1 MGCCDIGASLIFV
14 GLLELIGLGAIIP
27 LLAIIG
33 DPTLVTELPVIST
46 LYTYFPLITFDD
58 FVVMLGLLIIG
69 IQILAGFGKITA
81 TKLEL
86 AFLSRNEFWLSS
98 TLMQKYLSQP
108 YPWFFNNHSS
118 KLSKRVLAEARR
130 TVHGAMLPLIQIVS
144 HTALSLVIF
153 LTLIAIDY
161 VVAMSI
167 SHWLGGVILLSP
179 TFQNQN
185 LVFKVSNQ
193 FN

>member
-1 MGCCDIGASLIFV
+1 MNDFWGAVTLAASLIFV

-108 YPWFFNNHSS
+108 YPWFFNNHC
-118 KLSKRVLAEARR
+118 
-130 TVHGAMLPLIQIVS
+130 
-144 HTALSLVIF
+144 
-153 LTLIAIDY
+153 
-161 VVAMSI
+161 
-167 SHWLGGVILLSP
+167 
-179 TFQNQN
+179 QNSRSE
-185 LVFKVSNQ
+185 F
-193 FN
+193 